1 MLPSSMKAVRFYEY
15 GEPSVLTY
23 IDVPM
28 PEMGESDVLIKVR
41 ATSVNRFDLKVRRGQ
56 IPQIPG
62 RDPFPMPFQLGRDVA
77 GEVVAVGAKVSR
89 LKEGDCVVG
98 MTHPACGQ
106 CDNCLRGFDNL
117 CTNIKLP
124 GHQLPGGYAE
134 YVSRKESEVLPAPEG
149 VSYEKLGSC
158 IWSYSTAWNIASRRG
173 ELRAGQ
179 SVLITGASGGMG
191 TAAIQVAR
199 LVGATKIFASTG
211 SPAKVER
218 LKQLGV
224 DHVVDYRD
232 AGAPDQIKSM
242 TNGTGVDLVM
252 DFVGGDMFVFGLKCL
267 RMAGTIVLVAGEE
280 AESSIKMRMLTIML
294 LHRHVNILGVR
305 GAKRIDNKIV
315 LELLGEGKIDPVID
329 QVLPLSEAVKAHE
342 IMENRQQVGKVVLV
356 PYP

>member
-1 MLPSSMKAVRFYEY
+1 M
-15 GEPSVLTY
+15 
-23 IDVPM
+23 
-28 PEMGESDVLIKVR
+28 
-41 ATSVNRFDLKVRRGQ
+41 
-56 IPQIPG
+56 
-62 RDPFPMPFQLGRDVA
+62 
-77 GEVVAVGAKVSR
+77 
-89 LKEGDCVVG
+89 
-98 MTHPACGQ
+98 
-106 CDNCLRGFDNL
+106 
-117 CTNIKLP
+117 
-124 GHQLPGGYAE
+124 
-134 YVSRKESEVLPAPEG
+134 
-149 VSYEKLGSC
+149 
-158 IWSYSTAWNIASRRG
+158 
-173 ELRAGQ
+173 RAGQ

-211 SPAKVER
+211 SPAKLER

>member
-1 MLPSSMKAVRFYEY
+1 MLPSSIKAVRFYEY
-15 GEPSVLTY
+15 GEPSVLQY

-41 ATSVNRFDLKVRRGQ
+41 ATSVNRFDLKMRRGQ

-62 RDPFPMPFQLGRDVA
+62 RDPFPMPFQPGRDLA
-77 GEVVAVGAKVSR
+77 GEVAAVAAKVSR
-89 LKEGDCVVG
+89 FKEGDRVVG
-98 MTHPACGQ
+98 MAHPACGQ
-106 CDNCLRGFDNL
+106 CDNCLRGLDNL

-134 YVSRKESEVLPAPEG
+134 YVSRKETELLPAPEG
-149 VSYEKLGSC
+149 IPYEKLASC
-158 IWSYSTAWNIASRRG
+158 LWNYSCVWNIVSRRG

-191 TAAIQVAR
+191 TAAIQLSR
-199 LVGATKIFASTG
+199 LVGASKIIATTG

-218 LKQLGV
+218 IKQLGV

-232 AGAPDQIKSM
+232 TDALDQIKSM
-242 TNGTGVDLVM
+242 TNGTGVDLVI
-252 DFVGGDMFVFGLKCL
+252 DLVGGDMFILGLNCL

-280 AESSIKMRMLTIML
+280 AETSVNMRMLTIML

-305 GAKRIDNKIV
+305 GARRIDNKTV

-342 IMENRQQVGKVVLV
+342 IMENRQQVGKIVLV
-356 PYP
+356 P